1 LTRTDSEDLASVSEF
16 SQEDDH
22 SNRDS
27 DTDDNPNPKHKKK
40 SKSDE
45 IGSKESK
52 SVFRAK
58 MMVYLV
64 LIVSCVTASTL
75 TYFFTSDQEKSDFES
90 NFKTYAD
97 EISRLAREDLL
108 NKFDITESLA
118 IAITSYAND
127 KEEEEAGFPYITV
140 PDFEHRTQKARQMS
154 GAELIIMSPLV
165 LKTAVEAWETYA
177 QAESSW
183 IQEGLIVQG
192 LPEVNPGPV
201 PLFVHDPG
209 VLFGDSPH
217 GPGDYLTEY
226 VAPCWQTGSA
236 PINASLINS
245 DFLQDRVFNELAY
258 RSKLDKLGYLSKMV
272 ELSLLENFA
281 QLDPVIDHNDHIDR
295 RKLAVD
301 HSLVD
306 GHLDSHSPR
315 SVLIQPIMDGL
326 SSSSEVIGFLS
337 TVVPWDIYFQN
348 ILSEGS
354 NGVEVVLS
362 DSCGSTFT
370 YLLNGPSG
378 VVKGDG
384 DLHDPAYDSLRRTY
398 TVTDG
403 THEGDHGNDYG
414 HSLCA
419 YIMDIY
425 PTKELEES
433 YESKDPLIFSIVV
446 ALIFVF
452 TTMVFLVY
460 DWAVQ
465 RRQWMII
472 RAARK
477 TQAIV
482 SSLFPKNVQDR
493 IMKDVDDEVNRE
505 AMGNQFRGNRTKDQL
520 QNFLKG
526 KDTNT
531 DGQEEN
537 QGAKRSK
544 PIADLFPEATIIFAD
559 IVGFTA
565 WSSTREPS
573 QVFQLLETIYHV
585 FDEIANRR
593 RVFKVETVGD
603 CYVAV
608 AGLPEP
614 RKDHAIVMARFARDC
629 LVQFTATVKAM
640 VVELGPD
647 TEELGVRIGL
657 HSGPVTAGVL
667 RGERA
672 RFQLFGD
679 TVNTTARMESTG
691 QTNKIHISQETA
703 DLLAA
708 AGKSQW
714 LRTRREKVVAK
725 GKGELQTYFLDS
737 SGETGTST
745 TSGESDGEESKQEN
759 MPAVV
764 VAPAPTVPSADKYN
778 RLVAWNCDILAKLLT
793 QIVARRESRRT
804 EPDPV
809 GDIRK
814 LEEQYGS
821 NRYVLSEVQEI
832 VRLPKYEAD
841 SQRVDPWSVQLG
853 EEVLS
858 QLKDYV
864 QTLAA
869 MYRDNPFHN
878 FEHASHVTM
887 SVMKLLSRIVA
898 PDTTTSQTETE
909 EALHDH
915 TYGITSDPMTQFA
928 VALSALIHDVDHP
941 GVPNM
946 QLIKEQTSLAAVY
959 RNKSIAEQNSVDLA
973 WDLLMDDAYS
983 DLRRVIYITKT
994 EFLRFRQLVVNIVLA
1009 TDIMD
1014 KDLGAL
1020 RKGRWNKAFSADT
1033 ADNGNGDDIVNRKA
1047 TIVMEHLIQ
1056 ASDVAHTMQH
1066 WHIYRKWNQR
1076 LFKEMYLAY
1085 LQGRAEKDPSANW
1098 YDGEKGFFDF
1108 YIIPLAKKL
1117 KDCGVFGVSSDEYL
1131 QYAVQNRKEWD
1142 LKGQELVAEM
1152 IQSFKDQ
1159 GMVPEKMQP
1168 KPQESA
1174 PEQAPEQAPT
1184 KETEVV

>member
-1 LTRTDSEDLASVSEF
+1 MDQDDSDLVSVSEF
-16 SQEDDH
+16 SQEEDQSSSRNDEDIDLT
-22 SNRDS
+22 S
-27 DTDDNPNPKHKKK
+27 KIKKA
-40 SKSDE
+40 E
-45 IGSKESK
+45 YIGQKESQG
-52 SVFRAK
+52 VFRAK

-64 LIVSCVTASTL
+64 LIIACAAASTL
-75 TYFFTSDQEKSDFES
+75 TYLFTSDQENETFNTNFALYAEEVQRGSSSKFLPKLDVAEMMSFAVTSQANATGEYWPFVTVQNFE
-90 NFKTYAD
+90 
-97 EISRLAREDLL
+97 LAALKAR
-108 NKFDITESLA
+108 NMTES
-118 IAITSYAND
+118 S
-127 KEEEEAGFPYITV
+127 
-140 PDFEHRTQKARQMS
+140 
-154 GAELIIMSPLV
+154 LIIFIPMVSTDLQ
-165 LKTAVEAWETYA
+165 TSWEEYA
-177 QAESSW
+177 QNNSWW
-183 IQEGLIVQG
+183 IQEGLDLNG
-192 LPEVNPGPV
+192 NPDTNPGPV
-201 PLFVHDPG
+201 PLFIHDLPDLNENG
-209 VLFGDSPH
+209 GKDFSNSEDFFAVL
-217 GPGDYLTEY
+217 
-226 VAPCWQTGSA
+226 WQTGPA
-236 PINASLINS
+236 PMNASAINTNLLS
-245 DFLQDRVFNELAY
+245 DATFKSLVQDVLQHRVGVLSPQYSIAA
-258 RSKLDKLGYLSKMV
+258 LDAMV
-272 ELSLLENFA
+272 VGSHP
-281 QLDPVIDHNDHIDR
+281 DV
-295 RKLAVD
+295 RKLQEA
-301 HSLVD
+301 
-306 GHLDSHSPR
+306 GTGYGPR
-315 SVLIQPIMDGL
+315 SFILYPIFSDVTSMGDIVGFTYMDL
-326 SSSSEVIGFLS
+326 VWE
-337 TVVPWDIYFQN
+337 DHFQG
-348 ILSEGS
+348 IIAPGT
-354 NGVEVVLS
+354 GGIDVVLS
-362 DSCGSTFT
+362 DSCGSVQT
-370 YLLNGPSG
+370 Y
-378 VVKGDG
+378 VIKGLDAYYKGEG
-384 DLHDPAYDSLRRTY
+384 DLHDKGYEGMVSTSNITTTNFSQVGEKAISNCTY
-398 TVTDG
+398 V
-403 THEGDHGNDYG
+403 
-414 HSLCA
+414 LK
-419 YIMDIY
+419 IY
-425 PTKELEES
+425 PTADLES
-433 YESKDPLIFSIVV
+433 QYDSQNPIIYAVVV
-446 ALIFVF
+446 AMIFAF
-452 TTMVFLVY
+452 TTAVFLVY

-482 SSLFPKNVQDR
+482 SSLFPKTVHDR
-493 IMKDVDDEVNRE
+493 IMKDVDEEVNRE
-505 AMGNQFRGNRTKDQL
+505 TNKPLIMRGNRTKDQL

-526 KDTNT
+526 KDGN
-531 DGQEEN
+531 DHDEDYMASGV
-537 QGAKRSK
+537 KRSK

-565 WSSTREPS
+565 WSSTREPT

-585 FDEIANRR
+585 FDEIASRR

-691 QTNKIHISQETA
+691 QPNKIHVSQETA

-725 GKGELQTYFLDS
+725 GKGELQTYWLDATGEAGAS
-737 SGETGTST
+737 TGSGDSAEDVET
-745 TSGESDGEESKQEN
+745 ESDEKDAPTVQ
-759 MPAVV
+759 MVPAT
-764 VAPAPTVPSADKYN
+764 PTVPSADKYN

-804 EPDPV
+804 EPDPIN
-809 GDIRK
+809 DIRK

-832 VRLPKYEAD
+832 VRLPKYEAHA
-841 SQRVDPWSVQLG
+841 QRVDPWSVRLG
-853 EEVLS
+853 DEVLG

-898 PDTTTSQTETE
+898 PDLTSAPTDTE

-941 GVPNM
+941 GVPNT

-983 DLRRVIYITKT
+983 DLRRTIYVTT
-994 EFLRFRQLVVNIVLA
+994 AEFMRFRQLVVNIVLA

-1020 RKGRWNKAFSADT
+1020 RKGRWNKAFSGEPSDSSE
-1033 ADNGNGDDIVNRKA
+1033 DDVNRKA

-1076 LFKEMYLAY
+1076 LFKELYLAF
-1085 LQGRAEKDPSANW
+1085 LQGRADKDPSENW
-1098 YDGEKGFFDF
+1098 YEGEKGFFDF

-1131 QYAVQNRKEWD
+1131 QYAVQNRKEWE

-1152 IQSFKDQ
+1152 LQAFKDQ
-1159 GMVPEKMQP
+1159 GLVRDRK
-1168 KPQESA
+1168 S
-1174 PEQAPEQAPT
+1174 
-1184 KETEVV
+1184 VV

>member
-1 LTRTDSEDLASVSEF
+1 MNDDDSDFDDISEF
-16 SQEDDH
+16 SQEEEP
-22 SNRDS
+22 SGRDS
-27 DTDDNPNPKHKKK
+27 DTDDSGHPNNKKKKK
-40 SKSDE
+40 SKSEE
-45 IGSKESK
+45 IGTKESK

-64 LIVSCVTASTL
+64 LIISCVTASTL
-75 TYFFTSDQEKSDFES
+75 TYFFTSDQEEDDFEDD
-90 NFKTYAD
+90 FKTFAD
-97 EISRLAREDLL
+97 EISRVAKADLES
-108 NKFDITESLA
+108 KFVVAEGLS
-118 IAITSYAND
+118 IATTSFA
-127 KEEEEAGFPYITV
+127 EEKGVAFPLVTM
-140 PDFEHRTQKARQMS
+140 PDWERRTQKALEMT
-154 GAELIIMSPLV
+154 GADLIVMSPLV
-165 LKTAVEAWETYA
+165 DFGMESEWLSYSQVE
-177 QAESSW
+177 SGW
-183 IQEGLIVQG
+183 IHEGLEVQG
-192 LPEVNPGPV
+192 LTHINPGAVPAFLHPV
-201 PLFVHDPG
+201 DNADGTVPDAPL
-209 VLFGDSPH
+209 L
-217 GPGDYLTEY
+217 EKK
-226 VAPCWQTGSA
+226 VAPWWQTGKA
-236 PINASLINS
+236 PKNATWINT
-245 DFLQDRVFNELAY
+245 DFLTYGTYVELAEAVLQNKKGII
-258 RSKLDKLGYLSKMV
+258 SKIDEVAGLKLIV
-272 ELSLLENFA
+272 E
-281 QLDPVIDHNDHIDR
+281 DHHDDNGDHH
-295 RKLAVD
+295 AHGHD
-301 HSLVD
+301 HSIGD
-306 GHLDSHSPR
+306 DPPHSFI
-315 SVLIQPIMDGL
+315 LQPIYESFDSDAEVVGL
-326 SSSSEVIGFLS
+326 LYI
-337 TVVPWDIYFQN
+337 VVGWDVYFQG
-348 ILSEGS
+348 ILPEGT
-354 NGVEVVLS
+354 NGVQIVLS
-362 DSCGSTFT
+362 DGCGSQYTFV
-370 YLLNGPSG
+370 LEGQVGRLMGE
-378 VVKGDG
+378 G
-384 DLHDPAYDSLRRTY
+384 DLHEGYDSLK
-398 TVTDG
+398 VTSTLTG
-403 THEGDHGNDYG
+403 GDRV
-414 HSLCA
+414 SQCE
-419 YIMDIY
+419 YILEIY
-425 PTKELEES
+425 ATDELKES
-433 YESKDPLIFSIVV
+433 YESKDPLIFAIVV
-446 ALIFVF
+446 AMIFVF

-493 IMKDVDDEVNRE
+493 IMKDVDEEVNRE
-505 AMGNQFRGNRTKDQL
+505 ANGPLITRGNRTKDQL

-526 KDTNT
+526 KEATAEGGETAVDEGT
-531 DGQEEN
+531 
-537 QGAKRSK
+537 KRSK

-691 QTNKIHISQETA
+691 VPNKIHLSQETA
-703 DLLAA
+703 DLLVA

-725 GKGELQTYFLDS
+725 GKGELQTYWLDS
-737 SGETGTST
+737 TGETATAT
-745 TSGESDGEESKQEN
+745 TEGESDEEEKGAKPGIQTA
-759 MPAVV
+759 PV
-764 VAPAPTVPSADKYN
+764 VAPAPAVPSADKYN

-804 EPDPV
+804 DPDPV
-809 GDIRK
+809 ADIRK

-832 VRLPKYEAD
+832 VRLPKFEAD
-841 SQRVDPWSVQLG
+841 SQRVDPWSVQLS

-898 PDTTTSQTETE
+898 PDLTSAPTDTE

-941 GVPNM
+941 GVPNT

-983 DLRRVIYITKT
+983 DLRRTIYVTKN

-1020 RKGRWNKAFSADT
+1020 RKGRWNRAFSEQSS
-1033 ADNGNGDDIVNRKA
+1033 DNTEDDVNRKA

-1076 LFKEMYLAY
+1076 LFKEMYEAF
-1085 LQGRAEKDPSANW
+1085 LQGRSEKDPSSNW
-1098 YDGEKGFFDF
+1098 YEGEKGFFDF

-1152 IQSFKDQ
+1152 LQSFRDQ
-1159 GMVPEKMQP
+1159 GRVPEML
-1168 KPQESA
+1168 A
-1174 PEQAPEQAPT
+1174 PAKEQAPEQAPPQ
-1184 KETEVV
+1184 EVALKMAEKSVV